1 MFQKV
6 FLKETW
12 KVQPFRGD
20 TFYGLA
26 LPTFQLCVHPLRI
39 FSHSTSKV
47 RKNALLEIAKNLIFL
62 KIKLCILSEQSDS
75 YYKQKHTL
83 KSTNLFQ
90 NDSISSYLFTFEIIF
105 DMYYVCYDN
114 WTQLNARHRTAGKS
128 QNINHILN
136 LQCDT
141 SHIYVYFDADFFFV
155 FWSYIFLIALSLPFV
170 VPFYHIVL
178 GKNLEKSV

>member
-1 MFQKV
+1 M
-6 FLKETW
+6 L
-12 KVQPFRGD
+12 
-20 TFYGLA
+20 
-26 LPTFQLCVHPLRI
+26 
-39 FSHSTSKV
+39 
-47 RKNALLEIAKNLIFL
+47 KNLIF
-62 KIKLCILSEQSDS
+62 SEQSDS

-136 LQCDT
+136 LQCDI
-141 SHIYVYFDADFFFV
+141 SHIYVYFDADFFCLLILYF
-155 FWSYIFLIALSLPFV
+155 SYCIIFAICCTLLS
-170 VPFYHIVL
+170 HCARQKS
-178 GKNLEKSV
+178 GKKCIIYLHRKIYFFEEQWN

>member
-75 YYKQKHTL
+75 YYKQTHSKINQSFSKWQHQQLFVYIWDYLWHVLCVLRQLNTIECTTSNCWQKSKHQ
-83 KSTNLFQ
+83 SYFEFAMRY
-90 NDSISSYLFTFEIIF
+90 ISYICILWCWFFFCLLILYFSYCIIF
-105 DMYYVCYDN
+105 AICCA
-114 WTQLNARHRTAGKS
+114 LLSHCAGQKS
-128 QNINHILN
+128 
-136 LQCDT
+136 
-141 SHIYVYFDADFFFV
+141 
-155 FWSYIFLIALSLPFV
+155 
-170 VPFYHIVL
+170 
-178 GKNLEKSV
+178 EKSV